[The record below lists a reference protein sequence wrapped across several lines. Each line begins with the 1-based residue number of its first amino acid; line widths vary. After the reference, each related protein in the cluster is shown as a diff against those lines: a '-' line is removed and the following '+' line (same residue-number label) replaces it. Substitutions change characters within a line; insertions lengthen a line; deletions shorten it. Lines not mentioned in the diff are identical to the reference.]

1 MSRRAFTTVITFA
14 ALGFVVTRKGPAW
27 KLRWRIVRAFRLGRR
42 FYSSYPYLVKD
53 IAYGDRPRQA
63 LDVYWPPDPGGA
75 LRQGKRLPVLLF
87 AYGGSWSRG
96 DKALY
101 SLVGARFTALGFVV
115 VVINY
120 RLHPE
125 VTFPA
130 FVEDA
135 AAAIAWT
142 RRHID
147 AYHGDPDRIFVAGH
161 SAGGHI
167 LTLVALDDRYLA
179 AHGLPRS
186 VVNGLIAV
194 SAPTD
199 LGAMLRHL
207 RARRDHKAARGLQTI
222 MGGPQALLQAD
233 PMRFVR
239 SDTPPIL
246 LLHGVDDGTVPI
258 AAARNFASALEA
270 AGAPVELCEYERADH
285 ASILLDG
292 VRDDPDRPASLLAD
306 GLTFVQQI
314 GASLAS
320 RPQVDTP
327 RQPA

>member
-1 MSRRAFTTVITFA
+1 MSLRAFTTVITLA

-27 KLRWRIVRAFRLGRR
+27 KLRWEMVRAFRLGRR
-42 FYSSYPYLVKD
+42 YYASYPYLARDV
-53 IAYGDRPRQA
+53 AYGDRPRQA
-63 LDVYWPPDPGGA
+63 LDIYWPPDPGGA
-75 LRQGKRLPVLLF
+75 FRRGEQLPVLLF
-87 AYGGSWSRG
+87 VYGGSWSRG

-167 LTLVALDDRYLA
+167 LSLVALDDRYLA

-186 VVNGLIAV
+186 VVKGLIAV

-199 LGAMLRHL
+199 LETMLRQL
-207 RARRDHKAARGLQTI
+207 QARRGPKAARGLQAI
-222 MGGPQALLQAD
+222 MGGAEMLPQAD
-233 PMRFVR
+233 PVRFAH
-239 SDTPPIL
+239 SDAPPIL
-246 LLHGVDDGTVPI
+246 LLHGVDDETVPI
-258 AAARNFASALEA
+258 AVARNFASALEA
-270 AGAPVELCEYERADH
+270 AGAPVELREYDRADH

-292 VRDDPDRPASLLAD
+292 VREEPGRAASLLAD
-306 GLTFVQQI
+306 GAAFMRRI
-314 GASLAS
+314 AGEPRAALAG
-320 RPQVDTP
+320 
-327 RQPA
+327 

>member
-1 MSRRAFTTVITFA
+1 MSRRAFTTVITLA
-14 ALGFVVTRKGPAW
+14 ALGVVVTRKGPAW

-42 FYSSYPYLVKD
+42 FYASYPYLVKD

-75 LRQGKRLPVLLF
+75 LRRGERRPVLLF

-142 RRHID
+142 RRHIH

-167 LTLVALDDRYLA
+167 LSLVALDDRYLA
-179 AHGLPRS
+179 AHGLARS
-186 VVNGLIAV
+186 VISGLIVV

-207 RARRDHKAARGLQTI
+207 QTRRGHKAARGLHTI
-222 MGGPQALLQAD
+222 MGSPQALPQAD
-233 PMRFVR
+233 PMRLVR

-246 LLHGVDDGTVPI
+246 LLHGASDDLVPVTI
-258 AAARNFASALEA
+258 ARNFASALRA
-270 AGAPVELCEYERADH
+270 AGAPVELREYERADH

-292 VRDDPDRPASLLAD
+292 VRDNPDRPASLLAD
-306 GLTFVQQI
+306 GVTFVQRI
-314 GASLAS
+314 AGEPCVA
-320 RPQVDTP
+320 
-327 RQPA
+327 PAG